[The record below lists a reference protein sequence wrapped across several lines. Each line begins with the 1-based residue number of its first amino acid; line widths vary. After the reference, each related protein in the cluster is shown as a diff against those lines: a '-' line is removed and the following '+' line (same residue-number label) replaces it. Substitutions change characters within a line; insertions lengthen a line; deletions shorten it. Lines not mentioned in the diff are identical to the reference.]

1 MPLDNFITRPD
12 FSRQIKQYSSTTA
25 NLSGSTKVA
34 EDLFVKNIEI
44 DTENPQI
51 GNVLVYDGTKFL
63 PAPYDAYGEVILNGM
78 ILSYQSGL
86 TYNISSGQYRMFGA
100 TYIYTGGTV
109 IINSGNSLYSRFDVV
124 YVTGDTLSLAFVLSG
139 TPSPTPTVPSL
150 VQNQLQVGII
160 SVGANFTGGTGTTI
174 IQVTSDTV
182 FEFYDGSTGIQRAGA
197 LGAEAIGNFSFAL
210 SRNSKSYGEDSVSLG
225 LGTQASGNSQTVVGQ
240 YNTTNTDDYFI
251 VGNGESSGSR
261 SNAFRITTGGSAY
274 VTNKLFVTNYEIET
288 TGASNNFALIYD
300 SANSKFKPQSLVTAS
315 GTITGLTSA
324 GTGNILILSSLT
336 NSNIV
341 YKTISAGTGISIIES
356 ADGTLL
362 FSGSASNSLTATTLG
377 DGVKVLFSSD
387 TTSLSFAT
395 LSSQTPSTLRII
407 SSSTGVILFSAVT
420 GSGSVGTLDQV
431 TTAGNTT
438 ANDISVG
445 DLSATTINIGT
456 SGTIGQLITTSL
468 TTDRQFN
475 FPDRNGQILV
485 SGYEYMDLSTA
496 QAGGPFTIGQ
506 WYRIPVS
513 SRTTVTE
520 SSNPNNY
527 GDIILI
533 SVDTNKLSID
543 GYLLAINADYNS
555 VGDYTDADTLAG
567 GATTQRGVPYRDDGG
582 SGINY
587 VVKDIAIFNNIHW
600 LCTSNKSNTKL
611 LSELQDT
618 NFFTALTKDYTS
630 TYGYIIEADKITYDL
645 STDRILS
652 RQDKRGNV
660 IYETNS
666 NLILDRFR
674 FGDNNVTDNF
684 IKASN
689 VSNFDVLNIPENNFI
704 FKDNTLT
711 SFNKLFFDS
720 ITGGDFLQTGA
731 TVPVYISGVSI
742 NDGKF
747 EAINKV
753 TAYDGSINNYKST
766 IEETITLTSSTID
779 LRNKYLT
786 GQIILQ
792 SGSGFN
798 RVISSITQS
807 SSVPYNVD
815 VSFSILSGGVSGIT
829 FVNSDLM
836 KTEGGISAFISGN
849 TIDNIHFNKLY
860 IGGIFYDTFRQI
872 NINNYI

>member
-12 FSRQIKQYSSTTA
+12 FSFQIKQYSGTTA
-25 NLSGSTKVA
+25 FLSGSTSISDK
-34 EDLFVKNIEI
+34 LLVKNIEI
-44 DTENPQI
+44 DTSGAEL

-63 PAPYDAYGEVILNGM
+63 AAPSNAYGEVILNGM
-78 ILSYQSGL
+78 ILSYNSGL

-100 TYIYTGGTV
+100 TYLYTGGSIT
-109 IINSGNSLYSRFDVV
+109 INSGNTLYSRFDVV
-124 YVTGDTLSLAFVLSG
+124 YVTGDTLSLAFILSG
-139 TPSPTPTVPSL
+139 TPSATPIVPTLTT
-150 VQNQLQVGII
+150 NQLQVGII
-160 SVGANFTGGTGTTI
+160 AVPANFTGGTGTTV

-197 LGAEAIGNFSFAL
+197 LGAEATGNFSFAL
-210 SRNSKSYGEDSVSLG
+210 SRNSKSYGEDSVALG

-251 VGNGESSGSR
+251 VGNGASSGSR
-261 SNAFRITTGGSAY
+261 SNAFRVTTGGSAY
-274 VTNKLFVTNYEIET
+274 VTNKLFVSTYEIET
-288 TGASNNFALIYD
+288 TGASTNQALVYD
-300 SANSKFKPQSLVTAS
+300 GSKFKPQNVTGS
-315 GTITGLTSA
+315 GGISGLTSA
-324 GTGNILILSSLT
+324 GTGNIIIISSITNNIL
-336 NSNIV
+336 V
-341 YKTISAGTGISIIES
+341 HKTLSGGTGISIIES
-356 ADGTLL
+356 TDGTLT
-362 FSGSASNSLTATTLG
+362 FSASASNSLTATSLG

-387 TTSLSFAT
+387 TTTLSFAT
-395 LSSQTPSTLRII
+395 LSSQTPSSLRII

-445 DLSATTINIGT
+445 DLSATTVNIGT

-475 FPDRNGQILV
+475 FPDRDGQILV

-496 QAGGPFTIGQ
+496 QGGGPFTIGQ

-513 SRTTVTE
+513 SRT

-527 GDIILI
+527 GDIILM

-543 GYLLAINADYNS
+543 GYLLAINADYQD
-555 VGDYTDADTLAG
+555 VGVYTDADAIVG
-567 GATTQRGVPYRDDGG
+567 STTGRRKGVPYYSQNFTQRD
-582 SGINY
+582 
-587 VVKDIAIFNNIHW
+587 VLIFNNTHW
-600 LCTSNKSNTKL
+600 LCTANFSNTRL
-611 LSELQDT
+611 LSDLEDT
-618 NFFTALTKDYTS
+618 DFFTALTKDYTS

-645 STDRILS
+645 SIDRILS

-660 IYETNS
+660 IYENNT

-674 FGDNNVTDNF
+674 FGDNNVTENF

-689 VSNFDVLNIPENNFI
+689 VTYFDVLNIPKDNFI
-704 FKDNTLT
+704 FKNNTLS

-720 ITGGDFLQTGA
+720 LISGEFLQTGV

-747 EAINKV
+747 EAVNKV

-766 IEETITLTSSTID
+766 IEETLILTSSTID
-779 LRNKYLT
+779 LRYKYLT

-798 RVISSITQS
+798 GVVSSITQS

-815 VSFSILSGGVSGIT
+815 VSFSVLSGGVSGIT
-829 FVNSDLM
+829 FINNDLM
-836 KTEGGISAFISGN
+836 RTEGGISAFISGN
-849 TIDNIHFNKLY
+849 TYDNIEFNKAY
-860 IGGIFYDTFRQI
+860 INGTFYDTFRQI